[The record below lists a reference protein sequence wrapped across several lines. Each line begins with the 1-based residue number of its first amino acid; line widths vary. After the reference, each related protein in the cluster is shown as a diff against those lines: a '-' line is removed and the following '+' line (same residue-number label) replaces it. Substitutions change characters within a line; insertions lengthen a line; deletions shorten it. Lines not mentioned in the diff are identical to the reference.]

1 MEEPV
6 AVIVVPDP
14 ETLSRGWSDW
24 ILFAEVQ
31 EQLRERGSKDET
43 HDSITWAVLHKHEGY
58 VRTGVILPDR
68 VEFWSDSGA
77 GLASRM
83 QAWLDDAP
91 TDDPLGPSMN
101 LFFEI
106 TERAVAIIPEE
117 LQV

>member
-1 MEEPV
+1 MT
-6 AVIVVPDP
+6 AVVVPDIT
-14 ETLSRGWSDW
+14 TLSRGWSDW

-31 EQLRERGSKDET
+31 EQLRERGSKDGAR
-43 HDSITWAVLHKHEGY
+43 DSIAWAVLHEREGY

-91 TDDPLGPSMN
+91 SDDPLGPSMN

-117 LQV
+117 LQI